1 MKQNINNFMLMGMLC
16 LSVGASAQVGVK
28 SNDKS
33 KTPDVKLDLKKYIDP
48 ANMDLSVKP
57 GDDFFEYADGN
68 WVKNN
73 AIPAKETRWGSFG
86 ILHQENTNKL
96 LGILADVSKT
106 PGQPKG
112 SLRQRVGDLYASGM
126 DSLTI
131 EKQGYDPI
139 KPELERV
146 AKVSDLDG
154 VIKEAVY
161 QRTNGVGS
169 PLFGFGV
176 GQDSKHPN
184 VNILSFGQGGTS
196 LPDRDNYLKDDA
208 RSKKIQAAYKQYII
222 SLYKLTGASDADA
235 AKNAETIFTIETA
248 IAKAQ
253 LSRVAMRDPNK
264 TYNKLS
270 VTDFGKLTPHLNWA
284 QLLPLMKIAGQDT
297 VIVSSPEF
305 YKALDAQLAATPVA
319 DWKTYLEWNVLKG
332 SASSLSSPFVKASFD
347 FSAAL
352 SGQKVQAPRDERMSG
367 LVDGSLG
374 ELLGQIYV
382 EKYFTPAAKQY
393 MANLVNNLKV
403 TLGERIQGLTWMSP
417 ETKARALKKLAAFT
431 VKIGYPDK
439 WQDYAGLEIER
450 GDYSGNLRRISQWRY
465 NYNVS
470 QLGKP
475 VDKTRWGMSP
485 PTVNAYYSP
494 TSNEIVFPAGILQ
507 FPFFDFGADDA
518 VNYGG
523 IGAVIGH
530 EMTHGF
536 DDQGRQYDADG
547 TLRDWWTK
555 DDADKFKIRADQVVN
570 QYNQFTVV
578 DTIHVNGKL
587 TLGENLA
594 DLGGLNVA
602 YAAFKK
608 TKEGKSNIKIDGFT
622 PDQRFFLSW
631 AQVWRSSQRPE
642 AAAQRILTDPHSPE
656 QYRTDA
662 PLTNIDAWYKAFGV
676 KPGDKM
682 YKKPEDRTKVW

>member
-1 MKQNINNFMLMGMLC
+1 MKQNIKKFMLMGMLC
-16 LSVGASAQVGVK
+16 LSVSAFAQVGVK
-28 SNDKS
+28 TKDKS
-33 KTPDVKLDLKKYIDP
+33 KSPDVKLDLKKYIDP

-86 ILHQENTNKL
+86 ILHQENTNRL
-96 LGILADVSKT
+96 LGILNDVSKT
-106 PGQPKG
+106 SGQPKG
-112 SLRQRVGDLYASGM
+112 SLKQRVGDLYASGM
-126 DSLTI
+126 DSLAI
-131 EKQGYDPI
+131 EKLGYDPI
-139 KPELERV
+139 KPDLARV
-146 AKVSDLDG
+146 DKIADLDG

-161 QRTNGVGS
+161 ERTNGVGS

-176 GQDSKHPN
+176 GQDSKHPT

-196 LPDRDNYLKDDA
+196 LPDRDNYIKDDV
-208 RSKKIQAAYKQYII
+208 RTKKIQAAYKQYII
-222 SLYKLTGASDADA
+222 SLFKLTGASDADA
-235 AKNAETIFTIETA
+235 SKNAETIFTIETA

-264 TYNKLS
+264 IYNKLA
-270 VTDFGKLTPHLNWA
+270 VADFGKLTPHLNWA
-284 QLLPLMKIAGQDT
+284 QLMPLMKINGQDT
-297 VIVSSPEF
+297 VIVSSPDF
-305 YKALDAQLAATPVA
+305 YKAMDAQLAATPVA
-319 DWKTYLEWNVLKG
+319 DWKVYLQWNVLKG
-332 SASSLSSPFVKASFD
+332 SASALSSPFVKASFD
-347 FSAAL
+347 FSSAL
-352 SGQKVQAPRDERMSG
+352 SGQKVEAPRNERISG

-393 MANLVNNLKV
+393 MAKLVNNLKV
-403 TLGERIQGLTWMSP
+403 TLGERIQGLTWMSA

-439 WQDYAGLEIER
+439 WQQYAGLEIER
-450 GDYSGNLRRISQWRY
+450 GDYAGNLRKISEWRY

-494 TSNEIVFPAGILQ
+494 TNNEIVFPAGILQ

-608 TKEGKSNIKIDGFT
+608 TAEGKSNKKIDGFT